1 MTNGQPA
8 QPVQQVN
15 GLGLAGFICSLV
27 GFCTG
32 GLLSPIGLILS
43 LIALGKPPRGFAI
56 AGVVIG
62 ALGSCGIIIAVLFFP
77 LALIGML
84 GALGIGAGLASLL
97 GPDLEVRIDTIALQ
111 TAIADVQSD
120 TGRIPI
126 SVDELTEIPEFL
138 RRDPWGRPY
147 SIYQIPTNDF
157 VIVSYGED
165 GQPGTDDD
173 WFLRSTSDD
182 VERGSG
188 WQTLVLP
195 APAPGS
201 SAPAPGN
208 GSPTPPP
215 AP

>member
-1 MTNGQPA
+1 
-8 QPVQQVN
+8 
-15 GLGLAGFICSLV
+15 
-27 GFCTG
+27 
-32 GLLSPIGLILS
+32 
-43 LIALGKPPRGFAI
+43 GFAI

-62 ALGSCGIIIAVLFFP
+62 ALGSCGIIVAVIFFP

-84 GALGIGAGLASLL
+84 GALGVGAGLMSML
-97 GPDLEVRIDTIALQ
+97 GPDLEVRVDTLALQ

-126 SVDELTEIPEFL
+126 SVDELTRIPEFL
-138 RRDPWGRPY
+138 RRDPWDRPY

-182 VERGSG
+182 VERGPG

-195 APAPGS
+195 APAPGIGS
-201 SAPAPGN
+201 PAP
-208 GSPTPPP
+208 
-215 AP
+215 

>member
-1 MTNGQPA
+1 MTNGQP
-8 QPVQQVN
+8 VQQTN

-43 LIALGKPPRGFAI
+43 LIALGKQPRGFAI
-56 AGVVIG
+56 AGVIIG
-62 ALGSCGIIIAVLFFP
+62 ALGSCGIIIAVIFFP
-77 LALIGML
+77 VALVGLL
-84 GALGIGAGLASLL
+84 GALGVASMM
-97 GPDLEVRIDTIALQ
+97 GPDFEVRMDTEVIR
-111 TAIADVQSD
+111 TAVADIQQD

-126 SVDELTEIPEFL
+126 TVDELADIPEFL
-138 RRDPWGRPY
+138 RLDPWDRPY

-182 VERGSG
+182 VERGPG